1 MRSIPQSLKRSLI
14 LSITVLCCLLSTL
27 VAQRQPQNPVPPT
40 HANVAYGE
48 HPQQIIDFYLVDG
61 KKQRPLAIYIHGG
74 GFSGGSHD
82 RVNARLIKEL
92 NGAGI
97 HFASIEYRLIGDAPL
112 PAAHDD
118 VIRAL
123 QFIRY
128 NANKWNI
135 DKSKIGA
142 TGGSAG
148 AQLVAYLA
156 WHDDFADPQSD
167 DPIER
172 ESSRLACVAPTG
184 CQSTMDIDWWLE
196 NIPGYT
202 EPHNNKEDY
211 TSLTGVALEAV
222 IREVSVINHISPDD
236 PPVYLQYNM
245 APGSPIPE
253 ENARG
258 WKIHHVNFGL
268 AMEKKLNEAGVEVTL
283 NYRGAEGVRYSSAGE
298 FLIDKLK

>member
-1 MRSIPQSLKRSLI
+1 MTRVPRMITRAVTVFLLAVSSL
-14 LSITVLCCLLSTL
+14 TC
-27 VAQRQPQNPVPPT
+27 VAQSQQPNPIEPT

-48 HPQQIIDFYLVDG
+48 HPQQIIDFYLVEG
-61 KKQRPLAIYIHGG
+61 KKDLPLAIYIHGG
-74 GFSGGSHD
+74 GFSGGNHD
-82 RVNARLIKEL
+82 RVNAKLVKEL
-92 NGAGI
+92 NAAGI
-97 HFASIEYRLIGDAPL
+97 HFASVEYRLIGDAPL

-123 QFIRY
+123 QFIRF
-128 NANKWNI
+128 NAGKWNI
-135 DKSKIGA
+135 DKERIGA

-148 AQLVAYLA
+148 AQLVAFLA
-156 WHDDFADPQSD
+156 WHDDYADPDSE
-167 DPIER
+167 DPIEQ

-184 CQSTMDIDWWLE
+184 CQSTMDLDWWLE

-202 EPHNNKEDY
+202 QPHREKNEY
-211 TSLTGVALEAV
+211 TQLSGVALEAV
-222 IREVSVINHISPDD
+222 TREISVINHISPGD

-258 WKIHHVNFGL
+258 WKVHHVNFGL
-268 AMEKKLNEAGVEVTL
+268 AMEQKLKEAGVEVTL
-283 NYRGAEGVRYSSAGE
+283 NYRGAEGVKYSSVGE